1 MKKKILGVLL
11 AVGIIAGVIAGCG
24 NSNTTQNGAENASQA
39 SATAKARTLDEIKKS
54 GKIKI
59 GVFRG
64 MMFILQRELQRIFL
78 VVKMQL
84 ILFM

>member
-1 MKKKILGVLL
+1 MVTNLGGNQDEKKILGVLL

-54 GKIKI
+54 GKIKL
-59 GVFRG
+59 VC
-64 MMFILQRELQRIFL
+64 LATRIHL
-78 VVKMQL
+78 VM
-84 ILFM
+84 